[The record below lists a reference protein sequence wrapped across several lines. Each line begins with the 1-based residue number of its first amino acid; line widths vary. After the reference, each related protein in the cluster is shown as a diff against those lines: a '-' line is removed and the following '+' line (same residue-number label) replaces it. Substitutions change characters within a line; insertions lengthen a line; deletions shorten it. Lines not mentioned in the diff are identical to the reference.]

1 VCSLALLNEAGVPRS
16 PILDIAQV
24 MDHPHT
30 LAREL
35 RLQPQHADTP
45 PMVAQPMLMDGHRMT
60 GDLAPP
66 ALNAH
71 EGRWQPRDH

>member
-1 VCSLALLNEAGVPRS
+1 VCWLALLNEAGVPCS
-16 PILDIAQV
+16 PILDAAQV

-35 RLQPQHADTP
+35 RLQPEDANTP
-45 PMVAQPMLMDGHRMT
+45 PVVAQPMLMDGHRMT
-60 GDLAPP
+60 GDLAPS

-71 EGRWQPRDH
+71 EGRWQPRNP